1 MSELKDVPEVAL
13 IARINGQPYDKVILA
28 ENTPFVVEVTR
39 YTGPNWE
46 FEKAIIQ
53 EILDLKERVR
63 KLEEK

>member
-1 MSELKDVPEVAL
+1 MSELKDVHKVAL
-13 IARINGQPYDKVILA
+13 IARINGDLYDKVMLA

-53 EILDLKERVR
+53 EIIDLKERVR
-63 KLEEK
+63 KLEGK